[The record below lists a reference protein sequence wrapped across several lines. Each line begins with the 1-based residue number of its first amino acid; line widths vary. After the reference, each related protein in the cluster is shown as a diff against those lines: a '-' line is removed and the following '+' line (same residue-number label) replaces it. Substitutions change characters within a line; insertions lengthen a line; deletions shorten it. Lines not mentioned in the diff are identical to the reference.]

1 MQTTRERRQVM
12 DTELGIVDVWGTRV
26 GLCSWCDKPA
36 CWDYRDEDSQG
47 DIVDYQV
54 CKQCYRERGK
64 GD

>member
-1 MQTTRERRQVM
+1 M
-12 DTELGIVDVWGTRV
+12 DEELGIVDVWGTQV

-54 CKQCYRERGK
+54 CKQCYSERGK
-64 GD
+64 VD